1 MKARTFAL
9 VLLIVL
15 QVAFTGYVDASTN
28 TYNVILISFD
38 GYQLEHMWEQ
48 LEAGDLPNLKK
59 LMDGGVYLELSQ
71 MDYLTQTKVA
81 HAQMLSGYQ
90 SATTG
95 VYSNKHL
102 FHALPTGYTFLER
115 AEEYLGNDNVATGF
129 ISGKR
134 TNIAPVFSMMED
146 LDYVSIHHE
155 YLENV
160 TGGTGEKF
168 LGFIEEYHDKR
179 FVAFFHTT
187 EPDKLGHIYGE
198 NSQEYSDGGEMCD
211 KYLGLIMD
219 KLEQHN
225 ISDRTLIYV
234 CTDHGFAE
242 GGFNHLHEPK
252 TWLITNDQR
261 LKVNQGDA
269 RLLLPDIAAT
279 TMYSIG
285 IPLDGL
291 MLQGYPLQE
300 PLPQEADNR
309 LEVMKD
315 SSPPTVHIDEDVN
328 LTKQFID
335 RKPITIKWRIEDDR
349 ELSRSYITV
358 KGVGNKYVNG
368 SCGSLVYKSDEIEG
382 LEASFETEFT
392 LPNELNVY
400 EVSVYGVDARENIV
414 VETIILGSD
423 KVPPQIEIRGIGVI
437 QLVIDGI
444 FNLECEF
451 TDLTGITLI
460 EIYIDNTELM
470 INTCD
475 KTTVKNINQ
484 TLYLSEYMQGIH
496 TITVK
501 AIDIAGNEA
510 SKDITIFMV
519 NNRYSYNLIINIIGL
534 IIGILSFGILYRKL
548 SS

>member
-1 MKARTFAL
+1 MKAQIFAL

-15 QVAFTGYVDASTN
+15 QVAFSGYADASTN
-28 TYNVILISFD
+28 IYNIILISFD
-38 GYQLEHMWEQ
+38 GYQLKHMWEQ
-48 LEAGDLPNLKK
+48 LDAGDLPNLKK
-59 LMDGGVYLELSQ
+59 LMEEGVYLELNQ

-95 VYSNKHL
+95 VYSNHHI

-115 AEEYLGNDNVATGF
+115 AEEYLGNDDVATGF

-134 TNIAPVFSMMED
+134 TNIAPVFSMMD
-146 LDYVSIHHE
+146 GLDYKSIHHE
-155 YLENV
+155 YLENI

-168 LGFIEEYHDKR
+168 LGFIDEYHDKR

-198 NSQEYSDGGEMCD
+198 NSREYSEGGAMCD
-211 KYLGLIMD
+211 KYLGLIVD
-219 KLEQHN
+219 KLEKYN
-225 ISDRTLIYV
+225 ISDRTLLYIT
-234 CTDHGFAE
+234 TDHGFAE

-269 RLLLPDIAAT
+269 RIFLPDIAAT
-279 TMYSIG
+279 IMYSIG
-285 IPLDGL
+285 IPLDSL

-315 SSPPTVHIDEDVN
+315 GSPPTVHIDEEAN
-328 LTKQFID
+328 LIKQYID
-335 RKPITIKWRIEDDR
+335 HEPITIKWRVEDDR

-358 KGVGNKYVNG
+358 KKGGNKYVNG
-368 SCGSLVYKSDEIEG
+368 SCGDLIYESDEIEG
-382 LEASFETEFT
+382 LEVSFETEFT
-392 LPNELNVY
+392 LQQNELNLY
-400 EVSVYGVDARENIV
+400 EVSVYGIDARENIAV
-414 VETIILGSD
+414 KTIILSLD
-423 KVPPQIEIRGIGVI
+423 NDPPQIEIRDTGVI
-437 QLVIDGI
+437 NLVINGI
-444 FNLECEF
+444 FHLECEF
-451 TDLTGITLI
+451 TDLTGITSI
-460 EIYIDNTELM
+460 EIYMDNVELM
-470 INTCD
+470 IDTCD
-475 KTTVKNINQ
+475 KNKVKNINQ
-484 TLYLSEYMQGIH
+484 TFYLSDFMQGIH

-510 SKDITIFMV
+510 SKDIAIFAV
-519 NNRYSYNLIINIIGL
+519 NNDLIKIIIGL
-534 IIGILSFGILYRKL
+534 IISILSFGILYRKL
-548 SS
+548 GS